1 MDIYPSSARPPELET
16 TRPTDM
22 LARAKIFCPEANVET
37 DIGWV
42 KQFDLRSRAHSAAA
56 LLEDQVAST

>member
-37 DIGWV
+37 DIGWL
-42 KQFDLRSRAHSAAA
+42 QLFNLRGSSAAA